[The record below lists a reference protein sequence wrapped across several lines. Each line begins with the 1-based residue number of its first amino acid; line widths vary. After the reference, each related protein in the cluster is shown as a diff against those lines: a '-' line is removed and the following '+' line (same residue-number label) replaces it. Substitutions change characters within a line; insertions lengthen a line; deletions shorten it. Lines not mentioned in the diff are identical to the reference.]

1 MTFEAWSEPAR
12 KTLLLAV
19 QYAAAWDSST
29 VCAEHLLLA
38 LLENEEAAGLLRGQD
53 TAPETVRER
62 LEGVMTRGSE
72 PGVQPRPLSEDPE
85 PVLRRAALLGCGLT
99 APQVRPAHM
108 LLAVFDDRGTASR
121 VLDGLGIARFRL
133 VGDIAKLTG
142 ASATTLA
149 PGGDSM
155 ANRHTPT
162 AFRTYAGAKAA
173 ARELR
178 HPRIDTQH
186 VLIGVLD
193 AGGPVPEALGRL
205 GVTAD
210 KVRRKAQAST
220 PRLKDVLP
228 ATLLM
233 TREAK
238 AVLADALR
246 VSTVLKSLLID
257 SDHIVLALIRQGG
270 TGARLLAEFGVDF
283 DKARSVL
290 PGLAPRTAAKA

>member
-19 QYAAAWDSST
+19 QYAASWDSST
-29 VCAEHLLLA
+29 VSAEHLLLA
-38 LLENEEAAGLLRGQD
+38 LLENEEAADLLRRQGA
-53 TAPETVRER
+53 APEDVRER

-72 PGVQPRPLSEDPE
+72 PGVAPRPLSDDPG

-99 APQVRPAHM
+99 PPRVRPAHV

-121 VLDGLGIARFRL
+121 VLDGLGVARFRL

-149 PGGDSM
+149 PGGDAL

-162 AFRTYAGAKAA
+162 AYRTIAGAKAA

-193 AGGPVPEALGRL
+193 AGGPVPEALAGL
-205 GVTAD
+205 GVTAA
-210 KVRRKAQAST
+210 KVREKAEAT
-220 PRLKDVLP
+220 APRTKDVLP
-228 ATLLM
+228 ATMLM

-246 VSTVLKSLLID
+246 VSMILKSLLID

-270 TGARLLAEFGVDF
+270 TGARMLAEFGVDF
-283 DKARSVL
+283 EKARSVL
-290 PGLAPRTAAKA
+290 PGIVWRPAAKS